1 MPTTWIPTI
10 AGLMASLG
18 RYGNDAV
25 RIIYDI
31 ANAHFIAEDFAEG
44 LKLCRTRLELV
55 HLSDTGQT
63 LFRHDAV
70 GLGTVPFAQV
80 PAALAAV
87 GYTRRPMLEIISRDA
102 DRDVI
107 ASAEKLAAMGFVAT
121 A

>member
-1 MPTTWIPTI
+1 
-10 AGLMASLG
+10 MASLE

-25 RIIYDI
+25 RVIYDL
-31 ANAHFIAEDFAEG
+31 ANAHFISEDIAEG
-44 LKLCRTRLELV
+44 LKACRARLELV
-55 HLSDTGQT
+55 HLSDTNQT

-87 GYTRRPMLEIISRDA
+87 GYTKRPMLEIISRDG

-107 ASAEKLAAMGFVAT
+107 ASADKLAAMGFGR
-121 A
+121 